1 MPLPM
6 SVESESKETTVASS
20 EALTRWYNLPE
31 EVLVLHQTLK
41 VSAFIFLLS
50 LLQHF
55 TKHLYFECF
64 DHMNTFFKDV
74 SSKKRVE
81 KSNG

>member
-20 EALTRWYNLPE
+20 EALARWYNHPE

-41 VSAFIFLLS
+41 VSAFIFLLP

-55 TKHLYFECF
+55 TKHLYFEYF
-64 DHMNTFFKDV
+64 DHMKKFFKDV
-74 SSKKRVE
+74 SSNE
-81 KSNG
+81 S

>member
-31 EVLVLHQTLK
+31 EVLVLNQT
-41 VSAFIFLLS
+41 
-50 LLQHF
+50 
-55 TKHLYFECF
+55 
-64 DHMNTFFKDV
+64 
-74 SSKKRVE
+74 
-81 KSNG
+81 

>member
-41 VSAFIFLLS
+41 AFIFLLP

-55 TKHLYFECF
+55 TKHLYFEYF
-64 DHMNTFFKDV
+64 DHMKKFFKDF
-74 SSKKRVE
+74 SSKE
-81 KSNG
+81 S

>member
-6 SVESESKETTVASS
+6 SIESESKEATVASS

-41 VSAFIFLLS
+41 ISTFIFLLS

-55 TKHLYFECF
+55 TKHLYFRYF
-64 DHMNTFFKDV
+64 DHMKKFFKDV
-74 SSKKRVE
+74 SSKE
-81 KSNG
+81 S